1 MRRGDAMEGLT
12 LIIPAYNEEGS
23 LTRCVRETHAFLS
36 AALDDFEVI
45 IVDDGSTDRTW
56 DIASE
61 LSRTYKNLSVVRHK
75 ANMGIGAAIRTGI
88 HASMRELVFYLPADN
103 QMDITEL
110 PLFLEGIREAD
121 IVAGRRVNRV
131 VGLKRLMLSKAY
143 NLMLGLLY
151 GITVHDIGWV
161 KLMRRSAARSLNLMS
176 ESASIDAEILVKAKR
191 LGLRVKEVQVHEMP
205 RTAGE
210 AKGADMLRVI
220 KLFFDVLLIKK
231 TV

>member
-1 MRRGDAMEGLT
+1 MEGLT
-12 LIIPAYNEEGS
+12 LIIPAYNEEES
-23 LTRCVRETHAFLS
+23 LRKCVHETHAFLS
-36 AALDDFEVI
+36 AAIEEFELI
-45 IVDDGSTDRTW
+45 IVDDGSTDNTW
-56 DIASE
+56 DIACE
-61 LSRTYKNLSVVRHK
+61 LSMRLKDVSAERHET
-75 ANMGIGAAIRTGI
+75 NMGIGAAIRTGI
-88 HASMRELVFYLPADN
+88 EASRRELVFYLPADN
-103 QMDITEL
+103 QMDIREL
-110 PLFLEGIREAD
+110 PLFLEEIGDAD

-131 VGLKRLMLSKAY
+131 VGLKRLMLSKIY
-143 NLMLGLLY
+143 NRMLSLIY

-161 KLMRRSAARSLNLMS
+161 KLMRRSAARSLRLAS

-191 LGLRVKEVQVHEMP
+191 LGLKVKEVQVHEMP